1 MAQRSEGKRTAGN
14 RTILVLGGLLLVALL
29 LTLFGEVG
37 LVNTWKLQRK
47 SSHLQEEIETLRAE
61 NERLRH
67 EVEALRSNRAYIEQ
81 RARELGLIR
90 PQEKVIISDPETGNP
105 RSAPSRNVPG
115 RP

>member
-1 MAQRSEGKRTAGN
+1 MQRSEGKRTAGN
-14 RTILVLGGLLLVALL
+14 RTILVLAGLLLLAVL

-37 LVNTWKLQRK
+37 LINTWKLHRK
-47 SSHLQEEIETLRAE
+47 SSRLQEEIDTLRAE
-61 NERLRH
+61 NERLRR
-67 EVEALRSNRAYIEQ
+67 EVEDLRSNRAYIEQ

-105 RSAPSRNVPG
+105 PSAPSRTAPR